1 MSKAFVEDSARE
13 LEAIT
18 IRLAWRQ
25 WGAIGGSAASKEPWH
40 SIVDPESL
48 ILASLFLMDREPR
61 IHDILFS
68 WIHVNAGLLSV
79 QHLKNLQKDYPPT
92 LRVRVSDFAR
102 QARTLARHPRWSS
115 LADDGEEDV
124 PSPEW
129 NAGRAAA
136 PRMRSAASL
145 MLRLRLAMG
154 VSTKADVLTVAL
166 GSDRPLTV
174 RQLSDNLSYTAVG
187 VRSAV
192 NDLSTAGFMVSAS
205 GKPAAYTAPHSEWS
219 ALLGLRE
226 RPLWVAWHFWFAL
239 VADYLAWADKV
250 KGKSLGD
257 YAIDVKLRE
266 LLARHELFFRYVA
279 HELLPV
285 AFLSEVGDY
294 PGRIR
299 SLIEWARRQDQR
311 RKFDRVL
318 GKVRARN
325 AGPVEGDEL

>member
-1 MSKAFVEDSARE
+1 
-13 LEAIT
+13 
-18 IRLAWRQ
+18 
-25 WGAIGGSAASKEPWH
+25 
-40 SIVDPESL
+40 
-48 ILASLFLMDREPR
+48 MDREPR

-79 QHLKNLQKDYPPT
+79 QHRKNLQKDYPPA
-92 LRVRVSDFAR
+92 LRARVSDFAR
-102 QARTLARHPRWSS
+102 QARTLAHHPRWSS
-115 LADDGEEDV
+115 LAGDGESEAR
-124 PSPEW
+124 PPQW

-154 VSTKADVLTVAL
+154 VGTKADVLTVTL

>member
-1 MSKAFVEDSARE
+1 MSKAFVEDSAGE

-25 WGAIGGSAASKEPWH
+25 WAAIGGSAASKETWH

-48 ILASLFLMDREPR
+48 ILASLFLMNREPR

-68 WIHVNAGLLSV
+68 WVQVNAELLSV
-79 QHLKNLQKDYPPT
+79 QHLKNLQKNYPPA
-92 LRVRVSDFAR
+92 LRARVSDFAR

-115 LADDGEEDV
+115 LADEGESDAR
-124 PSPEW
+124 PPRW

-136 PRMRSAASL
+136 PRMRNTANL

-154 VSTKADVLTVAL
+154 VGTKADVLTVAL

-192 NDLSTAGFMVSAS
+192 NDLSRAGFIVSAS
-205 GKPAAYTAPHSEWS
+205 GKPAAFSAPHAEWS

-226 RPLWVAWHFWFAL
+226 RPLWVAWHLWFAL
-239 VADYLAWADKV
+239 VVDYLSWADTV
-250 KGKSLGD
+250 KQKSLGD

-266 LLARHELFFRYVA
+266 LLARHELFSRYAA
-279 HELLPV
+279 HELPPV
-285 AFLSEVGDY
+285 AFVSEVDDY
-294 PGRIR
+294 QGRIQA
-299 SLIEWARRQDQR
+299 LIDWARRQGQR

-325 AGPVEGDEL
+325 AEPVEGDEL